1 MRSDDVLD
9 KDVYDANGHRLGH
22 VDLAREKDGFVL
34 FDVRLSGRGRRLL
47 HSDENVVTFSAD
59 DVIATDGDITL
70 AEDAAHLMRVA
81 MASTP
86 ER

>member
-1 MRSDDVLD
+1 MRPDDVLD

-22 VDLAREKDGFVL
+22 VDLAREMDGFVL

-47 HSDENVVTFSAD
+47 HADDHVVTFSAE
-59 DVIATDGDITL
+59 DVIATDDDVTL
-70 AEDAAHLMRVA
+70 AQDAAHLMRFA
-81 MASTP
+81 PASTP